1 MLSCHKEVIVLI
13 DKQITLKASVYHYQ
27 HDQLV
32 VPTEYQPPNDSI
44 RITTKPKK
52 LSSMLLSFTTA
63 QEVSINYSI
72 KRVTFS

>member
-52 LSSMLLSFTTA
+52 LSSMLLSFMA
-63 QEVSINYSI
+63 QGVSINYSI